1 MENKIQN
8 YLVAAESAFKKI
20 GRILRDKR
28 LVSFELSIKLWRK
41 SGKPNEFSIE
51 GSRSTDGGWTLH
63 LPPDPNLRVPKSPT
77 VLNQRFSKIEQS
89 VRDYLAENALDGRW
103 AGLEKSIKEQLQ
115 SGLSVDDFLCS
126 TGLPIQGSSGSGYDA
141 PFAAPIIA
149 TAYAI
154 AGARALADGDL
165 SRASYC
171 SGIGLY
177 WSSPK
182 MLIPNPRERYKA
194 RASAGGKEKSL
205 RYEPVKDKV
214 AELLMTM
221 TPSEG
226 WKSLEQ
232 AIGHVADKLAM
243 CHSQLVKETGLT
255 TDGLDDTIRRWI
267 RKDPARFPCRIKPR
281 ARYPR

>member
-1 MENKIQN
+1 MEKMKNKIQN
-8 YLVAAESAFKKI
+8 YLGAAESAFKTI

-28 LVSFELSIKLWRK
+28 FVSFELSIKLWRE
-41 SGKPNEFSIE
+41 SGKPKEFSIE
-51 GSRSTDGGWTLH
+51 GTRSTDGGLALH
-63 LPPDPNLRVPKSPT
+63 LPQDPNLRVPKSPA

-89 VRDYLAENALDGRW
+89 VRNYLVENALDGRW
-103 AGLEKSIKEQLQ
+103 GELEKSIKEQLQ
-115 SGLSVDDFLCS
+115 SGLSVDDFLCR

-141 PFAAPIIA
+141 PFAAPIVA

-154 AGARALADGDL
+154 AGVMALADGDL

-171 SGIGLY
+171 SGVGLY

-182 MLIPNPRERYKA
+182 MLIPNPSERYKA
-194 RASAGGKEKSL
+194 RASAGGKETAL

-221 TPSEG
+221 APSEG
-226 WKSLEQ
+226 WKSLPQ
-232 AIGHVADKLAM
+232 AIGQVANKLTM
-243 CHSQLVKETGLT
+243 YHSPLVEESGLT
-255 TDGLDDTIRRWI
+255 TGGLDDTIRRWI

-281 ARYPR
+281 T